1 MDKEKLYTLILSVG
15 LIIGALLAG
24 LSIIQESNITNFK
37 YAAKIEDTSISMEK
51 YLVQLEG
58 LAKDKKSPISQKDK
72 EYVLERMI
80 EEELLIKRA
89 LDLGMLENNPIARGT
104 IVQQMIKTIIAEN
117 MRYEVSD
124 KELNEF
130 FEENIGFFTTSSR
143 LRIQQLYFSDEG
155 TENSSF
161 EDANRAYDLL
171 ISGSSFVEVSN
182 LGSDSALKI
191 PNSLMTLS
199 KVREYIGPSLMNLAR
214 NLQPG
219 TFSQPI
225 KVPGGHKII
234 FLLEKEMAE
243 QPNLDQVRDVVLAEY
258 SKRRDDNSLRE
269 YLENLKNWYDISRNL
284 PE

>member
-37 YAAKIEDTSISMEK
+37 YAAKIEDTSISMDK

-130 FEENIGFFTTSSR
+130 FEENIGFFTKSSR

-234 FLLEKEMAE
+234 FLLEKEMPE

>member
-58 LAKDKKSPISQKDK
+58 LAKDKKSPITQKDK

-130 FEENIGFFTTSSR
+130 FEENIGFFTKSSR

-225 KVPGGHKII
+225 KVSGGHKII
-234 FLLEKEMAE
+234 FLLEREMAE

>member
-130 FEENIGFFTTSSR
+130 LEENIGFFTKSSR